1 MSDRPSVPSPRSA
14 KTSAASSAEA
24 AQGLNLGEGPRRL
37 ERNPGEG
44 EGGGRVPV
52 ATTEEAPS
60 ESAPAPPTNFPPR
73 ADNPQARLLAQTWFA
88 AFGRGDVS
96 AMLAPAIVPFRS
108 SNGNAASKRGDLQS
122 MLRGLVDE
130 ATADS
135 RAVSSVQLVT
145 AAGLRG
151 IIGKLPPGIDD
162 GSGALF
168 AAARAG
174 NDLLILIL
182 VHKPEGWK
190 VGGLVRR

>member
-1 MSDRPSVPSPRSA
+1 
-14 KTSAASSAEA
+14 
-24 AQGLNLGEGPRRL
+24 
-37 ERNPGEG
+37 
-44 EGGGRVPV
+44 
-52 ATTEEAPS
+52 
-60 ESAPAPPTNFPPR
+60 
-73 ADNPQARLLAQTWFA
+73 
-88 AFGRGDVS
+88 
-96 AMLAPAIVPFRS
+96 MLAPAIVPFRS